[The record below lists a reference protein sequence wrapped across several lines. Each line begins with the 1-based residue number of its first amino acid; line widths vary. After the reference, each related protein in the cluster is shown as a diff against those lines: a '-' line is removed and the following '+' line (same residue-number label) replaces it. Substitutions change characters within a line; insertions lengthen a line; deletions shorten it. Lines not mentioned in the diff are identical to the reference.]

1 MVHSCLLS
9 GPVYTYCFS
18 KGEDEVNDMKAD
30 NVFVNTDTDAGT
42 SSELKLSFT
51 IEHMTLLLMVYDGV
65 KQIENNLL
73 KIAGDFDNTDP
84 NSAMGKLAMTDTL
97 LAQLSPLYS
106 SITPSGRKMSSLDW
120 NDEENL
126 YTCILD
132 NIGDEYEKCA
142 RDLMRKSY
150 INLCDQSSIVDSVP
164 FTKDHMIILLTIY
177 DGMIQFQEEIRKIV
191 SILAPDK
198 EGSALWKIRKLD
210 DLFNSLSPL
219 YNTYLPSGII
229 ISELDWEDPGN
240 IYAIALHDSGGNME
254 RRAKLLMG
262 DID

>member
-1 MVHSCLLS
+1 
-9 GPVYTYCFS
+9 
-18 KGEDEVNDMKAD
+18 MKAD
-30 NVFVNTDTDAGT
+30 NVFVNTETDAGT

-65 KQIENNLL
+65 KQIESNLL
-73 KIAGDFDNTDP
+73 QIAGDFDNTDAK
-84 NSAMGKLAMTDTL
+84 SAIGKMAMIDTL

-106 SITPSGRKMSSLDW
+106 SITPSGRKMSSLNW
-120 NDEENL
+120 NDKDNL

-132 NIGDEYEKCA
+132 NIGGEYEKCA
-142 RDLMRKSY
+142 RDLMRSTS
-150 INLCDQSSIVDSVP
+150 INLCDQSSIADYVP
-164 FTKDHMIILLTIY
+164 FTKDHMTILLTIY
-177 DGMIQFQEEIRKIV
+177 DGMIQFQDEIRKV
-191 SILAPDK
+191 VNTLAPDK

-219 YNTYLPSGII
+219 YNTHLPSGKI

>member
-1 MVHSCLLS
+1 
-9 GPVYTYCFS
+9 
-18 KGEDEVNDMKAD
+18 
-30 NVFVNTDTDAGT
+30 
-42 SSELKLSFT
+42 
-51 IEHMTLLLMVYDGV
+51 MVYDGV
-65 KQIENNLL
+65 KQIESNLL
-73 KIAGDFDNTDP
+73 QIAGDFDNTDP
-84 NSAMGKLAMTDTL
+84 KSAIGKMAMIDTL

-106 SITPSGRKMSSLDW
+106 SITPSGRKMSSLNW
-120 NDEENL
+120 NDKDNL

-132 NIGDEYEKCA
+132 NIGGEYKKCA
-142 RDLMRKSY
+142 RDLMRSTS
-150 INLCDQSSIVDSVP
+150 INLCDQSSIADYVP
-164 FTKDHMIILLTIY
+164 FTKDHMTILLTIY
-177 DGMIQFQEEIRKIV
+177 DGMIQFQDEIRKV
-191 SILAPDK
+191 VNTLAPDK

-219 YNTYLPSGII
+219 YNTHLPSGKI